1 MLAHASP
8 TSVAFAVGDRTRTVT
23 LPTSDDAVIE
33 SPSVVTLTLSAGT
46 GYTLGSPASADAE
59 VSDNDAATFSV
70 TATAAQIHEGR
81 SASVTVAIANGTT
94 FAEAQSIALSV
105 SGSATAADYE
115 LSPSSLELAA
125 EAAVASAV
133 LMAVDDELEEEA
145 ETVTVTAA
153 LGGSEI
159 GSVTVT
165 IRASDA
171 PPEQPDV
178 AWGQRLPDRDIVL
191 PGGSQPTGLW
201 SDGDTIWV
209 VSDWTNGRVLTYSLA
224 DGSALSDGEVALPDG
239 VTSASSSFPLTGSRL
254 AAGLWSDGE
263 TLWASDYFGDVRAYA
278 LADGARV
285 EAEDFPN
292 DVLSA
297 AGNANPTGLWSDGDT
312 IWVADHWQ
320 WKVFAY
326 RLSDKARVTA
336 REFDLVDDDT
346 PYAGYGLW
354 SDGETVLLVRAF
366 STRVLAHLLSSGAPR
381 AELALDL
388 AADGILSPSGLWSD
402 GETLWVVND
411 GDNRIRAYAVP
422 GLHRPAAGSED
433 PFELRVTSRAEPVPA
448 GQPAGPPVFI
458 PDAALHRAIVVVL
471 RLEPEAP
478 LNTRALAALRALDL
492 RGAGVADLSGLEHAV
507 NLTGLDLSGNP
518 VSDLS
523 PLQPLANLR
532 VLGLGGV
539 EAEPR
544 SLSGL
549 TGLTGLRRLSLR
561 DNGLSEVW
569 ALSEL
574 AELQLLDLSGNP
586 VADLR
591 PLSGMHRLERLRLD
605 DRELDLSP
613 LDGLES
619 LIEVELVTGRRN
631 PRAGFPRMRK
641 RGP

>member
-1 MLAHASP
+1 MS
-8 TSVAFAVGDRTRTVT
+8 
-23 LPTSDDAVIE
+23 
-33 SPSVVTLTLSAGT
+33 
-46 GYTLGSPASADAE
+46 
-59 VSDNDAATFSV
+59 
-70 TATAAQIHEGR
+70 
-81 SASVTVAIANGTT
+81 
-94 FAEAQSIALSV
+94 
-105 SGSATAADYE
+105 
-115 LSPSSLELAA
+115 
-125 EAAVASAV
+125 
-133 LMAVDDELEEEA
+133 VDDEMEEEA

-171 PPEQPDV
+171 PPEQF

-201 SDGDTIWV
+201 SDGDTMWV
-209 VSDWTNGRVLTYSLA
+209 ISNWTNGQVLTYSLA
-224 DGSALSDGEVALPDG
+224 DSSVLSDGEVVLPDG
-239 VTSASSSFPLTGSRL
+239 VTSASSSFLLTGSRL

-285 EAEDFPN
+285 EAEDLPN
-292 DVLSA
+292 DGLSA

-312 IWVADHWQ
+312 IWVADFWQ

-326 RLSDKARVTA
+326 RLSDKVRVAA
-336 REFDLVDDDT
+336 REFDLMDGDT

-354 SDGETVLLVRAF
+354 SDGETALVARAF
-366 STRVLAHLLSSGAPR
+366 SARVLAHSLSNGTPR
-381 AELALDL
+381 ADLTLDF
-388 AADGILSPSGLWSD
+388 AADGISDATGLWSD

-422 GLHRPAAGSED
+422 GLRKLAVGSED
-433 PFELRVTSRAEPVPA
+433 PFELRVTSRAEPAPA

-471 RLEPEAP
+471 GLEPEAP
-478 LNTRALAALRALDL
+478 VNRRAMATLRALDL

-532 VLGLGGV
+532 VLELGGV

-544 SLSGL
+544 SL

-586 VADLR
+586 VVDLR
-591 PLSGMHRLERLRLD
+591 PLSDMHRLERLRLD
-605 DRELDLSP
+605 DREVDLSP

-619 LIEVELVTGRRN
+619 LIEVELVTG
-631 PRAGFPRMRK
+631 PAQPAGRLPENAK
-641 RGP
+641 AGP